1 MKVVAFIKVVASTS
15 KVEVMLVMSSIMVT
29 TAMMAAMV
37 DKMVAISMVSKSS
50 MVTKSMVTTIASM
63 KAPFV
68 CCGSFRVIAVG
79 HLKRTR
85 DVSTLANEIAK

>member
-15 KVEVMLVMSSIMVT
+15 KVEVMFVMSSIM

-37 DKMVAISMVSKSS
+37 NKMVAIAMVSKSS
-50 MVTKSMVTTIASM
+50 MVTKSMVTTVASM
-63 KAPFV
+63 KASFV

-79 HLKRTR
+79 HLKRIR
-85 DVSTLANEIAK
+85 DVSTLASEIAK